1 VRLRRYSDMV
11 RIDEI
16 DKIEG
21 FIDDGV
27 SGGAGTRR
35 LIGRPWC
42 SRLADQLTR
51 DMRLSEAL
59 PTSARAVQCTLFAKS
74 IASNWLVALH
84 QDLSIPVAERV
95 DNPEYQGWSEKEG
108 ELFVQPPVSILND
121 VVAVRLHLD
130 DCDERNGAL
139 RVVPGS
145 HRLGRLTTAEATGVR
160 NAQGQVCVQVP
171 RGGAMVMKP
180 LLLHASSKALIHNRR
195 RVLHFVFGP
204 GTRQLRLA
212 LLPCRRRVVGA
223 IWRDD
228 GLPFPDFVRVKY
240 QIMILYADE
249 IGAISRKRLYP

>member
-1 VRLRRYSDMV
+1 MQVYYAVHLQVNYDVRRQVHGAALISMDSITVQLQEYGYAVIPDMV

-16 DKIEG
+16 GKIER

-27 SGGAGTRR
+27 GGGAGTRR

-42 SRLADQLTR
+42 SRLAEQLTR
-51 DMRLSEAL
+51 DMRLSKAL
-59 PTSARAVQCTLFAKS
+59 PTDARAVQCALFVKS
-74 IASNWLVALH
+74 IASNWLVSLH

-95 DNPEYQGWSEKEG
+95 DNPDYHGWSEKEG

-121 VVAVRLHLD
+121 MVAVRLHLD

-145 HRLGRLTTAEATGVR
+145 HRLGRLTTAKATGVR

-180 LLLHASSKALIHNRR
+180 LLLHASSKAFHNRR

-204 GTRQLRLA
+204 GKLPGRLRW
-212 LLPCRRRVVGA
+212 PNCVQSEEVV
-223 IWRDD
+223 
-228 GLPFPDFVRVKY
+228 V
-240 QIMILYADE
+240 
-249 IGAISRKRLYP
+249 

>member
-1 VRLRRYSDMV
+1 MDSITAQLQECGYAVIPDMV

-16 DKIEG
+16 GKIER

-35 LIGRPWC
+35 LIDRPWC

-51 DMRLSEAL
+51 DMRLSKAL
-59 PTSARAVQCTLFAKS
+59 PTDARAVQCTLFVKS
-74 IASNWLVALH
+74 IASNWLVSLH

-95 DNPEYQGWSEKEG
+95 A
-108 ELFVQPPVSILND
+108 ILHD
-121 VVAVRLHLD
+121 MVAVRLHLD

-160 NAQGQVCVQVP
+160 NARGQVCVQVP

-195 RVLHFVFGP
+195 RVFHFVFGP
-204 GTRQLRLA
+204 AKLPGRLRWPNCVQGEEVA
-212 LLPCRRRVVGA
+212 V
-223 IWRDD
+223 
-228 GLPFPDFVRVKY
+228 
-240 QIMILYADE
+240 
-249 IGAISRKRLYP
+249 

>member
-1 VRLRRYSDMV
+1 MDSITAQLQECGYAVIPDMV

-16 DKIEG
+16 GKIER

-27 SGGAGTRR
+27 SGGAGTRC

-42 SRLADQLTR
+42 NRLADQLTR
-51 DMRLSEAL
+51 DVRLSEAL
-59 PTSARAVQCTLFAKS
+59 PTDARAVQCTLFVKS
-74 IASNWLVALH
+74 IASNWLVSLH

-95 DNPEYQGWSEKEG
+95 ENPEYHGWSEKEG

-121 VVAVRLHLD
+121 MVAVRLHLD

-180 LLLHASSKALIHNRR
+180 LLLHASSKALIYNRR

-204 GTRQLRLA
+204 AKLPGRLRW
-212 LLPCRRRVVGA
+212 PNSVQGEEVV
-223 IWRDD
+223 
-228 GLPFPDFVRVKY
+228 V
-240 QIMILYADE
+240 
-249 IGAISRKRLYP
+249 